1 MAMTQTKLH
10 APVQLNNSVGTH
22 YTVPGSTT
30 TIVKQIALCNTSA
43 NNRTVDVHLVPN
55 GGTAGVANA
64 GIYNVVVDAT
74 STTFVNMSAVMD
86 AGDFIAA
93 KAQVAS
99 AVTMHSFGIQEA

>member
-10 APVQLNNSVGTH
+10 DPVQLGNSVATH
-22 YTVPGSTT
+22 YTVPGGTT

-43 NNRTVDVHLVPN
+43 NNRTVDIHLVPN

-64 GIYNVVVDAT
+64 IVYNVVVDAT
-74 STTFVNMSAVMD
+74 STTFVNLSAVMG
-86 AGDFIAA
+86 AGDFISA